1 MTTTDQSTRDTG
13 SPSGFATSG
22 SADISATPAPGKSRR
37 FLVDVAIL
45 LICALVGAFGT
56 KAFVA
61 QIFSIPSGS
70 MQTTVSPGER
80 VIAEKLSYRFGS
92 IEHGDVIVFDGN
104 GLFREPIPGAT
115 MFVKRVIGKGGDHV
129 VCCDTRGSLTVNG
142 AALNEGEYLYP
153 GDVPSKMKFDVVVP
167 EGKLW
172 VMGDHRSDSA
182 DSRAYLGTPGG
193 GFIPEDRV
201 VGRAMAVIWPLS
213 SARSIDSPTYRS

>member
-1 MTTTDQSTRDTG
+1 
-13 SPSGFATSG
+13 
-22 SADISATPAPGKSRR
+22 
-37 FLVDVAIL
+37 
-45 LICALVGAFGT
+45 
-56 KAFVA
+56 
-61 QIFSIPSGS
+61 
-70 MQTTVSPGER
+70 
-80 VIAEKLSYRFGS
+80 
-92 IEHGDVIVFDGN
+92 
-104 GLFREPIPGAT
+104 

-129 VCCDTRGSLTVNG
+129 VCCDTRGSLTING

-153 GDVPSKMKFDVVVP
+153 GDVPSKMKFDVIVP